1 MKISYAWLQKY
12 FDAPLPS
19 VEKLSDAITFKAFEI
34 DGVDPVRE
42 PSASNGAGQIID
54 WVLDVKVLPDRTHD
68 CLSYRGIAKEV
79 STILGV
85 PLASDPLSMSDLR
98 NHSLETKTS
107 TVVVDIKEPDLCP
120 RYVAAHVRGVKV
132 GPSPAWLVSRLASM
146 GQRSVNNVV
155 DATNFVMFNMGQP
168 LHAFDAGKLTEEG
181 GVYSIGVRKAKDGE
195 TMLALDGKEYALAD
209 SMLVITDAHKD
220 EAVGLAGVKG
230 GAPAG
235 ITEETTDIILESANF
250 DGVVTR
256 KTSRA
261 LNLRTDASV
270 RFENVISP
278 ELAGYGAEA
287 AVALIEKL
295 AGGECLGYTDV
306 YPQKP
311 EPRQVRVSTADVN
324 RLFGTSMSD
333 ADVEQIIR
341 RFGWTY
347 TNTAGVFEIAVPFER
362 LDMAIP
368 EDVAADIGRIYGYE
382 KIPSVVPEQAGEPS
396 INKRFYYLDR
406 VRQWL
411 VERGFSEVYTS
422 VFVLNGE
429 RQVLNKVDSDRPY
442 LRAQI
447 WPNLQEALEMNY
459 RNRDLL
465 GAPDARLFEIGTVW
479 NGGAEKT
486 MLVLGTL
493 GGKQTPKAS
502 SFLADLI
509 SEFDAKMPTEIPEA
523 SIVNLDFDSFV
534 ENAPDPLSYKELPT
548 LGDVRYRPFS
558 RYPFIV
564 RDVSFFAPLGTDELE
579 PFTMVMNAAGPLAVR
594 GGMFDRFEKGD
605 KVSFGFRLVFQAEDR
620 TLTDE
625 EANAQMEKVYD
636 VLKGKG
642 YKIR

>member
-12 FDAPLPS
+12 FDAPLPP
-19 VEKLSDAITFKAFEI
+19 VGELSSAITFKAFEI
-34 DGVDPVRE
+34 DGVEEIGGDP
-42 PSASNGAGQIID
+42 
-54 WVLDVKVLPDRTHD
+54 VLDVKVLPDRTHD

-79 STILGV
+79 SAILDI
-85 PLASDPLSMSDLR
+85 PMTSDPLGTEP
-98 NHSLETKTS
+98 SLPATD
-107 TVVVDIKEPDLCP
+107 TVKVAIAEPMLCP
-120 RYVAAHVRGVKV
+120 RYVAAHMRGVKV
-132 GPSPAWLVSRLASM
+132 GPSPAWLVERLASM

-168 LHAFDAGKLTEEG
+168 LHAFDAGKLTEKG

-195 TMLALDGKEYALAD
+195 NMLALDGKEYTLSG
-209 SMLVITDAHKD
+209 SMLVITDAYTD

-235 ITEETTDIILESANF
+235 ITEATTDIILESANF

-261 LNLRTDASV
+261 LSLRTDASV

-278 ELAGYGAEA
+278 ELAGFGIEA
-287 AVALIEKL
+287 AVALIQKL

-306 YPQKP
+306 YPKKP
-311 EPRQVRVSTADVN
+311 EARRIELSAREVN

-347 TNTAGVFEIAVPFER
+347 TNTAPSSAEARPSSAEASGAFEIAVPFER
-362 LDMAIP
+362 LDMSIP
-368 EDVAADIGRIYGYE
+368 EDAAADVGRIYGYE
-382 KIPSVVPEQAGEPS
+382 RIPSIVPERMGEPVV
-396 INKRFYYLDR
+396 NKRFYYLDR

-411 VERGFSEVYTS
+411 IERGFSEVYTS
-422 VFVLNGE
+422 VFVLEGE

-442 LRAQI
+442 LRAHI

-465 GAPDARLFEIGTVW
+465 GIPDARLFEIGAVW
-479 NGGAEKT
+479 NEGKEKT

-502 SFLADLI
+502 AFLADLI
-509 SEFDAKMPTEIPEA
+509 KEFDAKMPTEIPEA

-548 LGDVRYRPFS
+548 LGEARYKPFS

-564 RDVSFFAPLGTDELE
+564 RDVSFFAPLGTDALL
-579 PFTMVMNAAGPLAVR
+579 PFNLVMNAAGPLAVR

-605 KVSFGFRLVFQAEDR
+605 KVSFGFRLIFQAEDR

-625 EANAQMEKVYD
+625 EANASMEKVYAALRD
-636 VLKGKG
+636 KG
-642 YKIR
+642 YEIR